1 MAIFPRNLC
10 LTLTYR
16 GPAVHEVLAKSE
28 PHYVITLMLGI
39 GYVEIPPYSERKDC
53 VIGRLFNSNNFTTS
67 AALADVCSLP
77 SAILVIA
84 GFHTVDC
91 WTSLYDDDCSRQS
104 SDGNQLQRGLLWD
117 FMRLR
122 SDDRI
127 DWTLKFRFIGFTCA
141 AFFGFRIFCRRAF
154 PPAL

>member
-1 MAIFPRNLC
+1 MAIFPRNLS

-91 WTSLYDDDCSRQS
+91 
-104 SDGNQLQRGLLWD
+104 
-117 FMRLR
+117 
-122 SDDRI
+122 
-127 DWTLKFRFIGFTCA
+127 
-141 AFFGFRIFCRRAF
+141 
-154 PPAL
+154 